1 MTAAAMAE
9 AHAEAL
15 DIVLAEEEVDAVI
28 LITVPPTFLPP
39 MDIAHALLDYSY
51 THEGGKPVYTC
62 FLAGKWV
69 AEARALLEENG
80 WPTFDIPEQAV
91 RAFKHM
97 ENKASYLRQRGDSDD

>member
-15 DIVLAEEEVDAVI
+15 DVVLDEDEVDAVL

-39 MDIAHALLDYSY
+39 EDVAQAVIQYSY
-51 THEGGKPVYTC
+51 SEKHEKPVYTC

-69 AEARALLEENG
+69 ASARVMLEESG

-91 RAFKHM
+91 LAFKHAV
-97 ENKASYLRQRGDSDD
+97 EKATYLRDLED